1 MAFINGNNSIVT
13 DGLQILYD
21 PSNEQSI
28 NNTATAYNIINSS
41 YSGAMTGLA
50 LPTTTPKYLS
60 FDGTDDKILVS
71 GTLTDATY
79 WTFNFWTKDNGAQSA
94 TYERLLGM
102 SSFRIEIAEDTTGQ
116 LRYYEGAWR
125 TTSVYFGTGWVNMVI
140 LRDSSTNKMLIYKN
154 GELVYTSSSTDGRS
168 ITGYNIAIGSRYSA
182 GEQWKGF
189 IGCVGIY
196 NRTLSATEI
205 SQNYNAL
212 KDRFQ

>member
-1 MAFINGNNSIVT
+1 MATDYGNKSIVT

-28 NNTATAYNIINSS
+28 NNTSTAYNIINSS
-41 YSGAMTGLA
+41 YSGTMTGLV

-79 WTFNFWTKDNGAQSA
+79 WTFNFWTKDNGAQNA
-94 TYERLLGM
+94 LYERILGM
-102 SSFRIEIAEDTTGQ
+102 SSFRIEIVEDTSGR

-125 TTSVYFGTGWVNMVI
+125 TTSVYFGTDWVNMVV
-140 LRDSSTNKMLIYKN
+140 LRNSSTNKLQIYKN
-154 GELVYTSSSTDGRS
+154 GELAYTSAGSDGRS
-168 ITGYNIAIGSRYSA
+168 ITGYNMAIGSKYST
-182 GEQWKGF
+182 GEQWKGL

-196 NRTLSATEI
+196 NRTLSAAEI
-205 SQNYNAL
+205 TQNYNAL
-212 KDRFQ
+212 KSRFE